1 MQTAIRSAVERQVA
15 SVDEKVQALSRQL
28 ESESNQL
35 VWKSVEVLSLFAAL
49 MGLLITNI
57 SVLGIDSISTFER
70 IGLIGLMA
78 LIMVG
83 FFLLVR
89 NTVFRVRE
97 GREAPEEVR
106 TKAQKFSPRRP
117 RKTAELQGRIT
128 ELEREIERMRN
139 TNYQLAP
146 LLDSAS
152 GEQRR
157 TGAQLSDGYRER
169 TP

>member
-97 GREAPEEVR
+97 GREGPKEVR
-106 TKAQKFSPRRP
+106 TKPQKFSLRRP
-117 RKTAELQGRIT
+117 RKTAELQQRIS
-128 ELEREIERMRN
+128 ELERDIERMRN

-146 LLDSAS
+146 FLD
-152 GEQRR
+152 
-157 TGAQLSDGYRER
+157 LSLIHI
-169 TP
+169 